1 MPLCHACL
9 VKIVKIMY
17 YTKRYVNKH
26 TILIERK
33 SVMDNNMSEY
43 EKRLAAFKA
52 QAMQRADEIVGD
64 FEDEDDLS
72 SIISRH
78 NARATS
84 SGKDDI
90 ANDGMGNS
98 AGKADD
104 VRRAGDVKIKKA
116 DDVKIKKA
124 DDVKKAGDVRK
135 DRSKPASTGI
145 ETKQPETTSVPAS
158 ETMKVNIP
166 DSVKKKIEKPRNLDE
181 EVESVLAQV
190 NALAEASASLHVN
203 DMPAEEEKDDS
214 TMDQNTAGLDDDGG
228 SHPGSAAAD
237 HIDDIREEQGTAGY
251 REETCAYDGTDDYQD
266 GAYDDE
272 TDDYGE
278 EACADE
284 TDDYGEETYADDE
297 TDYDQNDE
305 YADEETD
312 GYHEEYED
320 EPYPEDDGR
329 DLGYL
334 DDLYEG
340 EEHMPE
346 ELPVEKKKN
355 NKCWTAVFIVMV
367 LALAALCVVY
377 LKQRATLMGDDINV
391 INIKQADIV
400 TNEGVA
406 EETKGY
412 TTIALYGVDST
423 DGNKGSGTNSDC
435 VMLLSINNA
444 TGEMKIVSV
453 YRDTLL
459 EIYGMDNSAMKINY
473 AYQMGG
479 ALTSINTLNTN
490 LDLNIT
496 DFVTIDF
503 DGLASI
509 INAIG
514 GVTIDVDESE
524 LDAFNLSIANQIKES
539 GDFIDGIHS
548 AGKQVLNGEQA
559 VAYSRIR
566 TTDKGDIT
574 RTERQRKVLLA
585 IAGKVKSIDAA
596 ATVLKFVDVSFGFVS
611 TSITRDEMVKLA
623 KKVSTYEFKEEIGF
637 PMEYSSVILSDNQ
650 GVVAANDLSSNVKR
664 LHEYLYGNGGYT
676 VSDTVSAISDRLK
689 SITGVTGAG
698 DVQAGG
704 VGDAQAGQEA
714 DTTSE
719 EESSEEATTAAA
731 E

>member
-17 YTKRYVNKH
+17 YTKRYANKH
-26 TILIERK
+26 TFLIERK

-78 NARATS
+78 NAGATS

-90 ANDGMGNS
+90 ANDRIGNS

-104 VRRAGDVKIKKA
+104 VKRAG
-116 DDVKIKKA
+116 DVKIKKA
-124 DDVKKAGDVRK
+124 DDVKKAGDVRT
-135 DRSKPASTGI
+135 DRSKHASTGI
-145 ETKQPETTSVPAS
+145 ETKQPKTTSVPAS

-190 NALAEASASLHVN
+190 NALAEAAASLHGN
-203 DMPAEEEKDDS
+203 DMPADEEKDDS
-214 TMDQNTAGLDDDGG
+214 TTDQNTAGLDDNGG
-228 SHPGSAAAD
+228 SHPGSVTAD
-237 HIDDIREEQGTAGY
+237 HIDEIREEQGAAGY

-284 TDDYGEETYADDE
+284 NDDYGEETYEVDE

-305 YADEETD
+305 YTDEETD

-346 ELPVEKKKN
+346 ELPVEKKKS
-355 NKCWTAVFIVMV
+355 NKGWTAVFIVMV
-367 LALAALCVVY
+367 LTLAALCVVY

-459 EIYGMDNSAMKINY
+459 ETYGMDNGAMKINY

-524 LDAFNLSIANQIKES
+524 LDAFNSSIANQIKES
-539 GDFIDGIHS
+539 GNFIDGIHS

-574 RTERQRKVLLA
+574 RTERQRKVLFA
-585 IAGKVKSIDAA
+585 IAGKVKSMDAA

-637 PMEYSSVILSDNQ
+637 PMEYSPVILSDDQ

-676 VSDTVSAISDRLK
+676 VSSTVSTISDRLK
-689 SITGVTGAG
+689 SLTGVTGAG
-698 DVQAGG
+698 DAQAGG
-704 VGDAQAGQEA
+704 VGDAQTGQEA
-714 DTTSE
+714 DTTGE
-719 EESSEEATTAAA
+719 EESSEEATTAA

>member
-1 MPLCHACL
+1 MPLCHAHL

-17 YTKRYVNKH
+17 YTKRYANKH
-26 TILIERK
+26 TFLIERK

-78 NARATS
+78 SAGATS
-84 SGKDDI
+84 SGKADI
-90 ANDGMGNS
+90 ANDRIGNS

-104 VRRAGDVKIKKA
+104 VKRAGDVKIKKA
-116 DDVKIKKA
+116 N
-124 DDVKKAGDVRK
+124 DVKKAGDVRT
-135 DRSKPASTGI
+135 DRSKHASTGI
-145 ETKQPETTSVPAS
+145 ETKQPKTTSVPAS

-190 NALAEASASLHVN
+190 NALAEAAASLHGN
-203 DMPAEEEKDDS
+203 DMPADEEKDDS
-214 TMDQNTAGLDDDGG
+214 TTDQNTAGLDDNGG
-228 SHPGSAAAD
+228 SHPGSVTAD
-237 HIDDIREEQGTAGY
+237 HIEEIREEQGAAGY

-272 TDDYGE
+272 IDDYGE

-284 TDDYGEETYADDE
+284 NDDYGEETYEVDE

-312 GYHEEYED
+312 GYHDEYED

-346 ELPVEKKKN
+346 ELPVEKKKS
-355 NKCWTAVFIVMV
+355 NKGWTAVFIVMV
-367 LALAALCVVY
+367 LTLAALCVVY

-459 EIYGMDNSAMKINY
+459 ETYGMDNGAMKINY

-524 LDAFNLSIANQIKES
+524 LDAFNSSIANQIKES
-539 GDFIDGIHS
+539 GNFIDGIHS

-574 RTERQRKVLLA
+574 RTERQRKVLFA
-585 IAGKVKSIDAA
+585 IAGKVKSMDAA

-637 PMEYSSVILSDNQ
+637 PMEYSPVILSDDQ

-676 VSDTVSAISDRLK
+676 VSSTVSTISDRLK
-689 SITGVTGAG
+689 SLTGVTGAG
-698 DVQAGG
+698 DAQAGG
-704 VGDAQAGQEA
+704 VGDAQTGQEA
-714 DTTSE
+714 DTTGE
-719 EESSEEATTAAA
+719 EESSEEATTAA

>member
-1 MPLCHACL
+1 MLLCHACL
-9 VKIVKIMY
+9 VKFVKLMY
-17 YTKRYVNKH
+17 YTRRYANKH

-78 NARATS
+78 NARKA
-84 SGKDDI
+84 DI
-90 ANDGMGNS
+90 A
-98 AGKADD
+98 KADTSQIAAAE
-104 VRRAGDVKIKKA
+104 V
-116 DDVKIKKA
+116 
-124 DDVKKAGDVRK
+124 
-135 DRSKPASTGI
+135 
-145 ETKQPETTSVPAS
+145 ETKQPEEEEVPAS

-166 DSVKKKIEKPRNLDE
+166 DSVKKKMEKPRNLDE

-190 NALAEASASLHVN
+190 NALTEAATALHGNKQQAEYPEEDYEDSKTVDGQDESYVDEESADN
-203 DMPAEEEKDDS
+203 AEEPYAADEADDGQEQDYS
-214 TMDQNTAGLDDDGG
+214 DEEDANYGEEAYADDD
-228 SHPGSAAAD
+228 
-237 HIDDIREEQGTAGY
+237 TGY
-251 REETCAYDGTDDYQD
+251 DQD
-266 GAYDDE
+266 GAYAD
-272 TDDYGE
+272 E
-278 EACADE
+278 EA
-284 TDDYGEETYADDE
+284 G
-297 TDYDQNDE
+297 YDQDGD
-305 YADEETD
+305 YTDEETD
-312 GYHEEYED
+312 GYDEEYED
-320 EPYPEDDGR
+320 EEYEDESYPEDDGR
-329 DLGYL
+329 DIGYL

-346 ELPVEKKKN
+346 ELPVEKKKS
-355 NKCWTAVFIVMV
+355 NKGWTAVFIVMV
-367 LALAALCVVY
+367 LAFAALCVVY
-377 LKQRATLMGDDINV
+377 IKQRATLVGDDINV

-400 TNEGVA
+400 TNEGVTD
-406 EETKGY
+406 ETKGY

-423 DGNKGSGTNSDC
+423 DSNKGSGTNSDC

-444 TGEMKIVSV
+444 TGEIKTVSV

-459 EIYGMDNSAMKINY
+459 ETYGLDNSAMKINY

-524 LDAFNLSIANQIKES
+524 LDALNSSIANQIKES
-539 GDFIDGIHS
+539 GNFIDGIHS

-574 RTERQRKVLLA
+574 RTERQRKVLFA
-585 IAGKVKSIDAA
+585 IVGKVKSMDA
-596 ATVLKFVDVSFGFVS
+596 ATVLKFVDVSFDFVS

-623 KKVSTYEFKEEIGF
+623 KKMSTYEFKEEIGF

-676 VSDTVSAISDRLK
+676 VSNTVSAISDRLK

-698 DVQAGG
+698 DAQAGG
-704 VGDAQAGQEA
+704 ATDGEAGQEA
-714 DTTSE
+714 DTNSE
-719 EESSEEATTAAA
+719 EESSEEATTAA

>member
-1 MPLCHACL
+1 MPLCHAHL

-17 YTKRYVNKH
+17 YTKRYANKH
-26 TILIERK
+26 TFLIERK

-78 NARATS
+78 NAGATS

-90 ANDGMGNS
+90 ANDRIGNS

-104 VRRAGDVKIKKA
+104 VKRAG
-116 DDVKIKKA
+116 DVKIKKA
-124 DDVKKAGDVRK
+124 DDVKKAGDVRT
-135 DRSKPASTGI
+135 DRSKHASTGI
-145 ETKQPETTSVPAS
+145 ETKQPKTTSVPAS

-190 NALAEASASLHVN
+190 NALAEAAASLHGN
-203 DMPAEEEKDDS
+203 DMPADEEKDDS
-214 TMDQNTAGLDDDGG
+214 TTDQNTAGLDDNGG
-228 SHPGSAAAD
+228 SHPGSVTAD
-237 HIDDIREEQGTAGY
+237 HIDEIREEQGAAGY

-272 TDDYGE
+272 IDDYGE

-284 TDDYGEETYADDE
+284 NDDYGEEAYEVDE

-312 GYHEEYED
+312 GYHDEYED

-346 ELPVEKKKN
+346 ELPVEKKKS
-355 NKCWTAVFIVMV
+355 NKGWTAVFIVMV
-367 LALAALCVVY
+367 LTLAALCVVY

-459 EIYGMDNSAMKINY
+459 ETYGMDNGAMKINY

-524 LDAFNLSIANQIKES
+524 LDAFNSSIANQIKES
-539 GDFIDGIHS
+539 GNFIDGIHS

-574 RTERQRKVLLA
+574 RTERQRKVLFA
-585 IAGKVKSIDAA
+585 IAGKVKSMDAA

-637 PMEYSSVILSDNQ
+637 PMEYSPVILSDDQ

-676 VSDTVSAISDRLK
+676 VSSTVSTISDRLK
-689 SITGVTGAG
+689 SLTGVTGAG
-698 DVQAGG
+698 DAQAGG
-704 VGDAQAGQEA
+704 VGDAQTGQEA
-714 DTTSE
+714 DTTGE
-719 EESSEEATTAAA
+719 EESSEEATTAA

>member
-17 YTKRYVNKH
+17 YTKRYANKH
-26 TILIERK
+26 TFLIERK

-78 NARATS
+78 NAGATS

-90 ANDGMGNS
+90 ANDRIGNS

-104 VRRAGDVKIKKA
+104 VKRAG
-116 DDVKIKKA
+116 DVKIKKA
-124 DDVKKAGDVRK
+124 DDVKKAGDVRT
-135 DRSKPASTGI
+135 DRSKHASTGI
-145 ETKQPETTSVPAS
+145 ETKQPKTTSVPAS

-190 NALAEASASLHVN
+190 NALAEAAASFHGN
-203 DMPAEEEKDDS
+203 DMPADEEKDDS
-214 TMDQNTAGLDDDGG
+214 TTDQNTAGLDDNGG
-228 SHPGSAAAD
+228 SHPGSVTAD
-237 HIDDIREEQGTAGY
+237 HIDEIREEQGAAGY

-272 TDDYGE
+272 IDDYGE

-284 TDDYGEETYADDE
+284 NDDYGEEAYEVDE

-312 GYHEEYED
+312 GYHDEYED

-346 ELPVEKKKN
+346 ELPVEKKKS
-355 NKCWTAVFIVMV
+355 NKGWTAVFIVMV
-367 LALAALCVVY
+367 LTLAALCVVY

-459 EIYGMDNSAMKINY
+459 ETYGMDNGAMKINY

-524 LDAFNLSIANQIKES
+524 LDAFNSSIANQIKES
-539 GDFIDGIHS
+539 GNFIDGIHS

-574 RTERQRKVLLA
+574 RTERQRKVLFA
-585 IAGKVKSIDAA
+585 IAGKVKSMDAA

-637 PMEYSSVILSDNQ
+637 PMEYSPVILSDDQ

-676 VSDTVSAISDRLK
+676 VSSTVSTISDRLK
-689 SITGVTGAG
+689 SLTGVTGAG
-698 DVQAGG
+698 DAQAGG
-704 VGDAQAGQEA
+704 VGDAQTGQEA
-714 DTTSE
+714 DTTGE
-719 EESSEEATTAAA
+719 EESSEEATTAA

>member
-17 YTKRYVNKH
+17 YTKRYANKH
-26 TILIERK
+26 TFLIERK

-78 NARATS
+78 NAGATS

-90 ANDGMGNS
+90 ANDRMGNS

-116 DDVKIKKA
+116 DDVK
-124 DDVKKAGDVRK
+124 KAGDVRT
-135 DRSKPASTGI
+135 DRSKHASTGI

-190 NALAEASASLHVN
+190 NALAEAAASLHGN

-346 ELPVEKKKN
+346 ELPVEKKKS
-355 NKCWTAVFIVMV
+355 NKGWTAVFIVMV
-367 LALAALCVVY
+367 LTLAALCVVY

-423 DGNKGSGTNSDC
+423 DSNKGSGTNSDC

-444 TGEMKIVSV
+444 TGEIKTVSV

-459 EIYGMDNSAMKINY
+459 ETYGMDNGAMKINY

-574 RTERQRKVLLA
+574 RTERQRKVLFA
-585 IAGKVKSIDAA
+585 IAGKVKSMDA

-637 PMEYSSVILSDNQ
+637 PMEYSPVILSDDQ

-664 LHEYLYGNGGYT
+664 LHEYLYGNGRYT
-676 VSDTVSAISDRLK
+676 VSSTVSTISDRLK
-689 SITGVTGAG
+689 SLTGVTGAG
-698 DVQAGG
+698 DAQAGG

-714 DTTSE
+714 DTTGE
-719 EESSEEATTAAA
+719 EESSEEATTAA

>member
-17 YTKRYVNKH
+17 YTKRYANKH

-78 NARATS
+78 NAGATS

-90 ANDGMGNS
+90 ANDRIGNS

-104 VRRAGDVKIKKA
+104 VKRAG
-116 DDVKIKKA
+116 DVKIKKA
-124 DDVKKAGDVRK
+124 DDVKKAGDVRT
-135 DRSKPASTGI
+135 DRSKHASTGI
-145 ETKQPETTSVPAS
+145 ETKQPKTTSVPAS

-190 NALAEASASLHVN
+190 NALAEASASLHGN

-305 YADEETD
+305 YTDEETD

-346 ELPVEKKKN
+346 ELPVEKKKS
-355 NKCWTAVFIVMV
+355 NKGWTAVFIVMV
-367 LALAALCVVY
+367 LTLAALCVVY

-423 DGNKGSGTNSDC
+423 DSNKGSGTNSDC

-444 TGEMKIVSV
+444 TGEIKTVSV

-459 EIYGMDNSAMKINY
+459 ETYGMDNGAMKINY

-574 RTERQRKVLLA
+574 RTERQRKVLFA
-585 IAGKVKSIDAA
+585 IAGKVKSMDA

-689 SITGVTGAG
+689 SITGVTG
-698 DVQAGG
+698 
-704 VGDAQAGQEA
+704 VGDAQTGQEA
-714 DTTSE
+714 DTTGE

>member
-1 MPLCHACL
+1 MPLCHAHL

-17 YTKRYVNKH
+17 YTRRYANKH
-26 TILIERK
+26 TFLIERK

-78 NARATS
+78 NAGATS

-90 ANDGMGNS
+90 ANDRIGNS

-104 VRRAGDVKIKKA
+104 VKRAG
-116 DDVKIKKA
+116 DVKIKKA
-124 DDVKKAGDVRK
+124 DDVKKAGDVRT
-135 DRSKPASTGI
+135 DRSKHASTGI
-145 ETKQPETTSVPAS
+145 ETKQPKTTSVPAS

-190 NALAEASASLHVN
+190 NALAEAAASLHGN
-203 DMPAEEEKDDS
+203 DMPADEEKDDS
-214 TMDQNTAGLDDDGG
+214 TTDQNTAGLDDNGG
-228 SHPGSAAAD
+228 SHPGSVTAD
-237 HIDDIREEQGTAGY
+237 HIDEIREEQGAAGY

-272 TDDYGE
+272 IDDYGE

-284 TDDYGEETYADDE
+284 NDDYGEEAYEVDE

-312 GYHEEYED
+312 GYHDEYED

-346 ELPVEKKKN
+346 ELPVEKKKS
-355 NKCWTAVFIVMV
+355 NKGWTAVFIVMV
-367 LALAALCVVY
+367 LTLAALCVVY

-459 EIYGMDNSAMKINY
+459 ETYGMDNGAMKINY

-524 LDAFNLSIANQIKES
+524 LDAFNSSIANQIKES
-539 GDFIDGIHS
+539 GNFIDGIHS

-574 RTERQRKVLLA
+574 RTERQRKVLFA
-585 IAGKVKSIDAA
+585 IAGKVKSMDAA

-637 PMEYSSVILSDNQ
+637 PMEYSPVILSDDQ

-676 VSDTVSAISDRLK
+676 VSSTVSTISDRLK
-689 SITGVTGAG
+689 SLTGVTGAG
-698 DVQAGG
+698 DAQAGG
-704 VGDAQAGQEA
+704 VGDAQTGQEA
-714 DTTSE
+714 DTTGE
-719 EESSEEATTAAA
+719 EESSEEATTAA

>member
-17 YTKRYVNKH
+17 YTKRYANKH
-26 TILIERK
+26 TFLIERK

-78 NARATS
+78 NAGATS

-90 ANDGMGNS
+90 ANDRIGNS

-104 VRRAGDVKIKKA
+104 VKRAG
-116 DDVKIKKA
+116 DVKIKKA
-124 DDVKKAGDVRK
+124 DDVKKAGDVRT
-135 DRSKPASTGI
+135 DRSKHASTGI
-145 ETKQPETTSVPAS
+145 ETKQPKTTSVPAS

-190 NALAEASASLHVN
+190 NALAEAAESLHGN
-203 DMPAEEEKDDS
+203 DMPADEEKDDS
-214 TMDQNTAGLDDDGG
+214 TTDQNTAGLDDNGG
-228 SHPGSAAAD
+228 SHPGSVTAD
-237 HIDDIREEQGTAGY
+237 HIDEIREEQGAAGY

-272 TDDYGE
+272 IDDYGE

-284 TDDYGEETYADDE
+284 NDDYGEEAYEVDE

-312 GYHEEYED
+312 GYHDEYED

-346 ELPVEKKKN
+346 ELPVEKKKS
-355 NKCWTAVFIVMV
+355 NKGWTAVFIVMV
-367 LALAALCVVY
+367 LTLAALCVVY

-459 EIYGMDNSAMKINY
+459 ETYGMDNGAMKINY

-524 LDAFNLSIANQIKES
+524 LDAFNSSIANQIKES
-539 GDFIDGIHS
+539 GNFIDGIHS

-574 RTERQRKVLLA
+574 RTERQRKVLFA
-585 IAGKVKSIDAA
+585 IAGKVKSMDAA

-637 PMEYSSVILSDNQ
+637 PMEYSPVILSDDQ

-676 VSDTVSAISDRLK
+676 VSSTVSTISDRLK
-689 SITGVTGAG
+689 SLTGVTGAG
-698 DVQAGG
+698 DAQAGG
-704 VGDAQAGQEA
+704 VGDAQTGQEA
-714 DTTSE
+714 DTTGE
-719 EESSEEATTAAA
+719 EESSEEATTAA

>member
-17 YTKRYVNKH
+17 YTKRYANKH
-26 TILIERK
+26 TFLIERK

-78 NARATS
+78 NAGATS

-90 ANDGMGNS
+90 ANDRIGNS

-104 VRRAGDVKIKKA
+104 VKRAG
-116 DDVKIKKA
+116 DVKIKKA
-124 DDVKKAGDVRK
+124 DDVKKAGDVRT
-135 DRSKPASTGI
+135 DRSKHASTGI
-145 ETKQPETTSVPAS
+145 ETKQPKTTSVPAS

-190 NALAEASASLHVN
+190 NALAEAAASLHGN
-203 DMPAEEEKDDS
+203 DMPADEEKDDS
-214 TMDQNTAGLDDDGG
+214 TTDQNTAGLDDNGG
-228 SHPGSAAAD
+228 SHPGSVTAD
-237 HIDDIREEQGTAGY
+237 HIDEIREEQGAAGY

-272 TDDYGE
+272 IDDYGE

-284 TDDYGEETYADDE
+284 NDDYGEEAYEVDE

-312 GYHEEYED
+312 GYHDEYED

-346 ELPVEKKKN
+346 ELPVEKKKS
-355 NKCWTAVFIVMV
+355 NKGWTAVFIVMV
-367 LALAALCVVY
+367 LTLAALCVVY

-444 TGEMKIVSV
+444 TGEMKTVSV

-459 EIYGMDNSAMKINY
+459 ETYGMDNGAMKINY

-524 LDAFNLSIANQIKES
+524 LDAFNSSIANQIKES
-539 GDFIDGIHS
+539 GNFIDGIHS

-574 RTERQRKVLLA
+574 RTERQRKVLFA
-585 IAGKVKSIDAA
+585 IAGKVKSMDAA

-637 PMEYSSVILSDNQ
+637 PMEYSPVILSDDQ

-676 VSDTVSAISDRLK
+676 VSSTVSTISDRLK
-689 SITGVTGAG
+689 SLTGVTGAG
-698 DVQAGG
+698 DAQAGG
-704 VGDAQAGQEA
+704 VGDAQTGQEA
-714 DTTSE
+714 DTTGE
-719 EESSEEATTAAA
+719 EESSEEATTAA

>member
-1 MPLCHACL
+1 MPLCHARL

-17 YTKRYVNKH
+17 YTRRYANKH
-26 TILIERK
+26 TFLIERK

-78 NARATS
+78 NAGATS

-90 ANDGMGNS
+90 ANDRIGNS

-116 DDVKIKKA
+116 DDVKKT
-124 DDVKKAGDVRK
+124 GDVRT
-135 DRSKPASTGI
+135 DRSKHASTGI
-145 ETKQPETTSVPAS
+145 ETKQPEPTSVPAS

-190 NALAEASASLHVN
+190 NALAEASASLHGN

-266 GAYDDE
+266 GTYDDE

-305 YADEETD
+305 YTDEETD

-346 ELPVEKKKN
+346 ELPVEKKKS
-355 NKCWTAVFIVMV
+355 NKGWTAVFIVMV

-459 EIYGMDNSAMKINY
+459 ETYGMDNGAMKINY

-539 GDFIDGIHS
+539 GNFIDGIHS

-574 RTERQRKVLLA
+574 RTERQRKVLFA
-585 IAGKVKSIDAA
+585 IAGKVKSMDAA

-611 TSITRDEMVKLA
+611 TSITKDEMVKLA

-637 PMEYSSVILSDNQ
+637 PMEYSPVILSDDQ

-676 VSDTVSAISDRLK
+676 VSSTVSTISDRLK
-689 SITGVTGAG
+689 SLTGVTGAG
-698 DVQAGG
+698 DAQAGG
-704 VGDAQAGQEA
+704 VGDAQTGQEA
-714 DTTSE
+714 DTTGE
-719 EESSEEATTAAA
+719 EESSEEATTAA

>member
-17 YTKRYVNKH
+17 YTKRYANKH
-26 TILIERK
+26 TFLIERK

-78 NARATS
+78 NAGATS

-90 ANDGMGNS
+90 ANDRIGNS

-104 VRRAGDVKIKKA
+104 VKRAG
-116 DDVKIKKA
+116 DVKIKKA
-124 DDVKKAGDVRK
+124 DDVKKAGDVRT
-135 DRSKPASTGI
+135 DRSKHASTGI
-145 ETKQPETTSVPAS
+145 ETKQPKTTSVPAS

-190 NALAEASASLHVN
+190 NALAEAAASLHGN
-203 DMPAEEEKDDS
+203 DMPADEEKDDS
-214 TMDQNTAGLDDDGG
+214 TTDQNTAGLDDNGG
-228 SHPGSAAAD
+228 SHPGSVTAD
-237 HIDDIREEQGTAGY
+237 HIDEIREEQGAAGY

-272 TDDYGE
+272 IDDYGE

-284 TDDYGEETYADDE
+284 NDDYGEETYEVDE

-312 GYHEEYED
+312 GYHDEYED

-346 ELPVEKKKN
+346 ELPVEKKKS
-355 NKCWTAVFIVMV
+355 NKGWTAVFIVMV
-367 LALAALCVVY
+367 LTLAALCVVY

-459 EIYGMDNSAMKINY
+459 ETYGMDNGAMKINY

-524 LDAFNLSIANQIKES
+524 LDAFNSSIANQIKES
-539 GDFIDGIHS
+539 GNFIDGIHS

-574 RTERQRKVLLA
+574 RTERQRKVLFA
-585 IAGKVKSIDAA
+585 IAGKVKSMDAA

-637 PMEYSSVILSDNQ
+637 PMEYSPVILSDDQ

-676 VSDTVSAISDRLK
+676 VSSTVSTISDRLK
-689 SITGVTGAG
+689 SLTGVTGAG
-698 DVQAGG
+698 DAQAGG
-704 VGDAQAGQEA
+704 VGDAQTGQEA
-714 DTTSE
+714 DTTGE
-719 EESSEEATTAAA
+719 EESSEEATTAA

>member
-17 YTKRYVNKH
+17 YTKRYANKH

-78 NARATS
+78 NAGATS

-90 ANDGMGNS
+90 ANDRIGNS

-104 VRRAGDVKIKKA
+104 VKRAG
-116 DDVKIKKA
+116 DVKIKKA
-124 DDVKKAGDVRK
+124 DDVKKAGDVRT
-135 DRSKPASTGI
+135 DRSKHASTGI
-145 ETKQPETTSVPAS
+145 ETKQPKTTSVPAS

-190 NALAEASASLHVN
+190 NALAEAAASLHGN
-203 DMPAEEEKDDS
+203 DMPADEEKDDS
-214 TMDQNTAGLDDDGG
+214 TTDQNTAGLDDNGG
-228 SHPGSAAAD
+228 SHPGSVTAD
-237 HIDDIREEQGTAGY
+237 HIDEIREEQGAAGY

-272 TDDYGE
+272 IDDYGE

-284 TDDYGEETYADDE
+284 NDDYGEETYEVDE

-312 GYHEEYED
+312 GYHDEYED

-346 ELPVEKKKN
+346 ELPVEKKKS
-355 NKCWTAVFIVMV
+355 NKGWTAVFIVMV
-367 LALAALCVVY
+367 LTLAALCVVY

-459 EIYGMDNSAMKINY
+459 ETYGMDNGAMKINY

-539 GDFIDGIHS
+539 GNFIDGIHS

-574 RTERQRKVLLA
+574 RTERQRKVLFA
-585 IAGKVKSIDAA
+585 IAGKVKSMDAA

-637 PMEYSSVILSDNQ
+637 PMEYSPVILSDDQ

-676 VSDTVSAISDRLK
+676 VSSTVSTISDRLK
-689 SITGVTGAG
+689 SLTGVTGAG
-698 DVQAGG
+698 DAQAGG
-704 VGDAQAGQEA
+704 VGDAQTGQEA
-714 DTTSE
+714 DTTGE
-719 EESSEEATTAAA
+719 EESSEEATTAA

>member
-17 YTKRYVNKH
+17 YTRRYANKH

-78 NARATS
+78 NAGATS

-90 ANDGMGNS
+90 ANDRMGNS

-104 VRRAGDVKIKKA
+104 V
-116 DDVKIKKA
+116 
-124 DDVKKAGDVRK
+124 KKAGDART
-135 DRSKPASTGI
+135 DRSKPAPKGI
-145 ETKQPETTSVPAS
+145 ETKQPKTTSVPAS

-190 NALAEASASLHVN
+190 NALAEAAASLHGN
-203 DMPAEEEKDDS
+203 DMPEEEKDDS
-214 TMDQNTAGLDDDGG
+214 TIGQNTAELDDNGG
-228 SHPGSAAAD
+228 SHPGSVTTD

-251 REETCAYDGTDDYQD
+251 REETCTYDGTDDYQD

-272 TDDYGE
+272 T
-278 EACADE
+278 
-284 TDDYGEETYADDE
+284 YADDE

-305 YADEETD
+305 YTDEETD

-346 ELPVEKKKN
+346 ELPVEKKKS
-355 NKCWTAVFIVMV
+355 NKGWTAVFIVMV
-367 LALAALCVVY
+367 LALTALCVVY
-377 LKQRATLMGDDINV
+377 LKQRATLIGDDINV

-423 DGNKGSGTNSDC
+423 DSNKGSGTNSDC

-444 TGEMKIVSV
+444 TGEIKTVSV

-459 EIYGMDNSAMKINY
+459 ETYGMDNSAMKINY

-524 LDAFNLSIANQIKES
+524 LDAFNSSIANQIKES
-539 GDFIDGIHS
+539 GNFIEGIHS

-574 RTERQRKVLLA
+574 RTERQRKVLFA
-585 IAGKVKSIDAA
+585 IAGKVKSMDA

-676 VSDTVSAISDRLK
+676 VSNTVSAISDRLK
-689 SITGVTGAG
+689 NLTGVTGAG
-698 DVQAGG
+698 DAQAGG
-704 VGDAQAGQEA
+704 VGDAQTGQEA
-714 DTTSE
+714 DTTDE
-719 EESSEEATTAAA
+719 EESSEEATTAA

>member
-17 YTKRYVNKH
+17 YTKRYANKH
-26 TILIERK
+26 TFLIERK

-78 NARATS
+78 NAGATS

-90 ANDGMGNS
+90 ANDRIGNS

-104 VRRAGDVKIKKA
+104 VKRAG
-116 DDVKIKKA
+116 DVKIKKA
-124 DDVKKAGDVRK
+124 DDVKKAGDVRT
-135 DRSKPASTGI
+135 DRSKHASTGI
-145 ETKQPETTSVPAS
+145 ETKQPKTTSVPAS

-190 NALAEASASLHVN
+190 NALAEAAASLHGN
-203 DMPAEEEKDDS
+203 DMPADEEKDDS
-214 TMDQNTAGLDDDGG
+214 TTDQNTAGLDDDGG
-228 SHPGSAAAD
+228 SHPGSVTAD
-237 HIDDIREEQGTAGY
+237 HIDEIREEQGTAGY

-272 TDDYGE
+272 IDDYGE

-305 YADEETD
+305 YTDEETD

-346 ELPVEKKKN
+346 ELPVEKKKS
-355 NKCWTAVFIVMV
+355 NKGWTAVFIVMV
-367 LALAALCVVY
+367 LTLAALCVVY

-459 EIYGMDNSAMKINY
+459 ETYGMDNGAMKINY

-524 LDAFNLSIANQIKES
+524 LDAFNSSIANQIKES
-539 GDFIDGIHS
+539 GNFIDGIHS

-574 RTERQRKVLLA
+574 RTERQRKVLFA
-585 IAGKVKSIDAA
+585 IAGKVKSMDAA

-637 PMEYSSVILSDNQ
+637 PMEYSPVILSDDQ

-676 VSDTVSAISDRLK
+676 VSSTVSTISDRLK
-689 SITGVTGAG
+689 SLTGVTGAG
-698 DVQAGG
+698 DAQAGG

-714 DTTSE
+714 DTTGE
-719 EESSEEATTAAA
+719 EESSEEATTAA

>member
-1 MPLCHACL
+1 MLLCHACL
-9 VKIVKIMY
+9 VKSVKLMY
-17 YTKRYVNKH
+17 YTRRYANKH

-78 NARATS
+78 NARKNQ
-84 SGKDDI
+84 SGEVDTVTGKS
-90 ANDGMGNS
+90 GS
-98 AGKADD
+98 AG
-104 VRRAGDVKIKKA
+104 RRTD
-116 DDVKIKKA
+116 
-124 DDVKKAGDVRK
+124 
-135 DRSKPASTGI
+135 TGKVNTSQLAATEI
-145 ETKQPETTSVPAS
+145 ETKQPETKQSETKQPEETSVPAS

-166 DSVKKKIEKPRNLDE
+166 DSVKKKMEKPRNLDE

-190 NALAEASASLHVN
+190 NALTEAATALHGN
-203 DMPAEEEKDDS
+203 
-214 TMDQNTAGLDDDGG
+214 
-228 SHPGSAAAD
+228 H
-237 HIDDIREEQGTAGY
+237 
-251 REETCAYDGTDDYQD
+251 
-266 GAYDDE
+266 DE
-272 TDDYGE
+272 PYGE
-278 EACADE
+278 AD
-284 TDDYGEETYADDE
+284 DHGEETYAEAGTGDQQAEVYTDEEADDQQAYDDTDEEADDQQDEDYTDEE
-297 TDYDQNDE
+297 TDDQQDE
-305 YADEETD
+305 DYADEDTDDQQDEDYADEETD
-312 GYHEEYED
+312 GYDEEYED
-320 EPYPEDDGR
+320 ESYPEDDGR
-329 DLGYL
+329 DIGYL

-346 ELPVEKKKN
+346 ELPVEKKKS
-355 NKCWTAVFIVMV
+355 NKGWTAVFIVMV
-367 LALAALCVVY
+367 LAFAALCVVY
-377 LKQRATLMGDDINV
+377 LKQRATLVGDDINV

-423 DGNKGSGTNSDC
+423 DSNKGSGTNSDC

-444 TGEMKIVSV
+444 TGEIKTVSV

-459 EIYGMDNSAMKINY
+459 ETYGLDNSAMKINY

-496 DFVTIDF
+496 EFVTIDF
-503 DGLASI
+503 NGLASI

-524 LDAFNLSIANQIKES
+524 LDALNSSIANQIKES
-539 GDFIDGIHS
+539 GNFIEGIHS

-574 RTERQRKVLLA
+574 RTERQRKVLFA
-585 IAGKVKSIDAA
+585 IVGKVKSMDA
-596 ATVLKFVDVSFGFVS
+596 ATVLKFVDVSFDFVS

-689 SITGVTGAG
+689 SLTGVTGAG
-698 DVQAGG
+698 DTQAGG
-704 VGDAQAGQEA
+704 ATDGEAGQEA

-719 EESSEEATTAAA
+719 EESSEEATTAA

>member
-1 MPLCHACL
+1 MPLCHAHL

-17 YTKRYVNKH
+17 YTGRYANKH
-26 TILIERK
+26 TFLIERK

-78 NARATS
+78 NAGATS

-90 ANDGMGNS
+90 ANDRIGNS

-104 VRRAGDVKIKKA
+104 VKRAG
-116 DDVKIKKA
+116 DVKIKKA
-124 DDVKKAGDVRK
+124 DDVKKAGDVRT
-135 DRSKPASTGI
+135 DRSKHASTGI
-145 ETKQPETTSVPAS
+145 ETKQPKTTSVPAS

-190 NALAEASASLHVN
+190 NALAEAAASLHGN
-203 DMPAEEEKDDS
+203 DMPADEEKDDS
-214 TMDQNTAGLDDDGG
+214 TTDQNTAGLDDNGG
-228 SHPGSAAAD
+228 SHPGSVTAD
-237 HIDDIREEQGTAGY
+237 HIDEIREEQGAAGY

-272 TDDYGE
+272 IDDYGE

-284 TDDYGEETYADDE
+284 NDDYGEEAYEVDE

-312 GYHEEYED
+312 GYHDEYED

-346 ELPVEKKKN
+346 ELPVEKKKS
-355 NKCWTAVFIVMV
+355 NKGWTAVFIVMV
-367 LALAALCVVY
+367 LTLAALCVVY

-459 EIYGMDNSAMKINY
+459 ETYGMDNGAMKINY

-524 LDAFNLSIANQIKES
+524 LDAFNSSIANQIKES
-539 GDFIDGIHS
+539 GNFIDGIHS

-574 RTERQRKVLLA
+574 RTERQRKVLFA
-585 IAGKVKSIDAA
+585 IAGKVKSMDAA

-637 PMEYSSVILSDNQ
+637 PMEYSPVILSDDQ

-676 VSDTVSAISDRLK
+676 VSSTVSTISDRLK
-689 SITGVTGAG
+689 SLTGVTGAG
-698 DVQAGG
+698 DAQAGG
-704 VGDAQAGQEA
+704 VGDAQTGQEA
-714 DTTSE
+714 DTTGE
-719 EESSEEATTAAA
+719 EESSEEATTAA

>member
-1 MPLCHACL
+1 
-9 VKIVKIMY
+9 
-17 YTKRYVNKH
+17 
-26 TILIERK
+26 
-33 SVMDNNMSEY
+33 
-43 EKRLAAFKA
+43 
-52 QAMQRADEIVGD
+52 
-64 FEDEDDLS
+64 
-72 SIISRH
+72 
-78 NARATS
+78 
-84 SGKDDI
+84 
-90 ANDGMGNS
+90 
-98 AGKADD
+98 
-104 VRRAGDVKIKKA
+104 
-116 DDVKIKKA
+116 
-124 DDVKKAGDVRK
+124 
-135 DRSKPASTGI
+135 
-145 ETKQPETTSVPAS
+145 
-158 ETMKVNIP
+158 
-166 DSVKKKIEKPRNLDE
+166 
-181 EVESVLAQV
+181 
-190 NALAEASASLHVN
+190 
-203 DMPAEEEKDDS
+203 MPAEEEKDDS
-214 TMDQNTAGLDDDGG
+214 AMDQNTAGLDDDGG

-251 REETCAYDGTDDYQD
+251 REETCAHDGTDDYQD

-278 EACADE
+278 ETCADE

-305 YADEETD
+305 YTDEETD

-329 DLGYL
+329 NLGYL

-346 ELPVEKKKN
+346 ELPVEKKKS
-355 NKCWTAVFIVMV
+355 NKGWTAVFIVMV

-423 DGNKGSGTNSDC
+423 DSNKGSGTNSDC

-444 TGEMKIVSV
+444 TGEIKTVSV

-459 EIYGMDNSAMKINY
+459 ETYGMDNSAMKINY

-514 GVTIDVDESE
+514 GVTIDVDEGE
-524 LDAFNLSIANQIKES
+524 LDAFNSSIANQIKES
-539 GDFIDGIHS
+539 GDFIEGIHS

-574 RTERQRKVLLA
+574 RTERQRKVLFA
-585 IAGKVKSIDAA
+585 IAGKVKSMDA

-611 TSITRDEMVKLA
+611 TSITKDEMVKLA
-623 KKVSTYEFKEEIGF
+623 KKVSAYEFKEEIGF

-676 VSDTVSAISDRLK
+676 VSNTVSAISDRLK
-689 SITGVTGAG
+689 SLTGVTGAG
-698 DVQAGG
+698 DAQAGG
-704 VGDAQAGQEA
+704 VGDAQTGQEA
-714 DTTSE
+714 DTTGE
-719 EESSEEATTAAA
+719 EESSEEATTAA

>member
-17 YTKRYVNKH
+17 YTKRYANKH
-26 TILIERK
+26 TFLIERK

-78 NARATS
+78 NAGATS

-90 ANDGMGNS
+90 ANDRIGNS

-116 DDVKIKKA
+116 
-124 DDVKKAGDVRK
+124 GDVRT
-135 DRSKPASTGI
+135 DRSKHASTGI

-190 NALAEASASLHVN
+190 NALAEAAASLHGN
-203 DMPAEEEKDDS
+203 DMPADEEKDDS
-214 TMDQNTAGLDDDGG
+214 TTDQNTAGLDDNGG
-228 SHPGSAAAD
+228 SHPGSVTAD
-237 HIDDIREEQGTAGY
+237 HIDEIREEQGAAGY

-305 YADEETD
+305 YTDEETD

-346 ELPVEKKKN
+346 ELPVEKKKS
-355 NKCWTAVFIVMV
+355 NKGWTAVFIVMV
-367 LALAALCVVY
+367 LTLAALCVVY

-423 DGNKGSGTNSDC
+423 DSNKGSGTNSDC

-444 TGEMKIVSV
+444 TGEIKTVSV

-459 EIYGMDNSAMKINY
+459 ETYGMDNGAMKINY

-574 RTERQRKVLLA
+574 RTERQRKVLFA
-585 IAGKVKSIDAA
+585 IAGKVKSMDA

-689 SITGVTGAG
+689 SITGVTG
-698 DVQAGG
+698 
-704 VGDAQAGQEA
+704 VGDAQTGQEA
-714 DTTSE
+714 DTTGE

>member
-17 YTKRYVNKH
+17 YTKRYANKH
-26 TILIERK
+26 TFLIERK

-78 NARATS
+78 NAGATS

-90 ANDGMGNS
+90 ANDRIGNS

-116 DDVKIKKA
+116 DDVK
-124 DDVKKAGDVRK
+124 KAGDVRT
-135 DRSKPASTGI
+135 DRSKHASTGI
-145 ETKQPETTSVPAS
+145 ETKQPKTTSVPAS

-190 NALAEASASLHVN
+190 NALAEAAASLHGN
-203 DMPAEEEKDDS
+203 DMPADEEKDDS
-214 TMDQNTAGLDDDGG
+214 TTDQNTAGLDDNGE
-228 SHPGSAAAD
+228 SHPGSVTAD
-237 HIDDIREEQGTAGY
+237 HIDEIREEQGAAGY

-272 TDDYGE
+272 IDDYGE

-284 TDDYGEETYADDE
+284 NDDYGEEAYEVDE

-312 GYHEEYED
+312 GYHDEYED

-346 ELPVEKKKN
+346 ELPVEKKKS
-355 NKCWTAVFIVMV
+355 NKGWTAVFIVMV
-367 LALAALCVVY
+367 LTLAALCVVY

-459 EIYGMDNSAMKINY
+459 ETYGMDNGAMKINY

-524 LDAFNLSIANQIKES
+524 LDAFNSSIANQIKES
-539 GDFIDGIHS
+539 GNFIDGIHS

-574 RTERQRKVLLA
+574 RTERQRKVLFA
-585 IAGKVKSIDAA
+585 IAGKVKSMDAA

-637 PMEYSSVILSDNQ
+637 PMEYSPVILSDDQ

-676 VSDTVSAISDRLK
+676 VSSTVSTISDRLK
-689 SITGVTGAG
+689 SLTGVTGAG
-698 DVQAGG
+698 DAQAGG
-704 VGDAQAGQEA
+704 VGDAQTGQEA
-714 DTTSE
+714 DTTGE
-719 EESSEEATTAAA
+719 EESSEEATTAA

>member
-17 YTKRYVNKH
+17 YTKRYANKH
-26 TILIERK
+26 TFLIERK

-78 NARATS
+78 NAGATS

-90 ANDGMGNS
+90 ANDRIGNS

-116 DDVKIKKA
+116 DDVK
-124 DDVKKAGDVRK
+124 KAGDVRT
-135 DRSKPASTGI
+135 DRSKHASTGI

-190 NALAEASASLHVN
+190 NALAEAAASLHGN

-251 REETCAYDGTDDYQD
+251 REETCAYDGTEGYQD

-305 YADEETD
+305 YTDEETD

-329 DLGYL
+329 NLGYL

-346 ELPVEKKKN
+346 ELPVEKKKS
-355 NKCWTAVFIVMV
+355 NKGWTAVLIVMV
-367 LALAALCVVY
+367 LTLAALCVVY

-459 EIYGMDNSAMKINY
+459 ETYGMDNGAMKINY

-539 GDFIDGIHS
+539 GNFIDGIHS

-574 RTERQRKVLLA
+574 RTERQRKVLFA
-585 IAGKVKSIDAA
+585 IAGKVKSMDAA

-637 PMEYSSVILSDNQ
+637 PMEYSPVILSDNQ

-676 VSDTVSAISDRLK
+676 VSSTVSTISDRLK
-689 SITGVTGAG
+689 SLTGVTGAG
-698 DVQAGG
+698 DAQAGG
-704 VGDAQAGQEA
+704 VGDAQTGQEA
-714 DTTSE
+714 DTTGE
-719 EESSEEATTAAA
+719 EESSEEATTAA

>member
-17 YTKRYVNKH
+17 YTKRYANKH
-26 TILIERK
+26 TFLIERK

-78 NARATS
+78 NAGATS

-90 ANDGMGNS
+90 ANDRIGNS

-104 VRRAGDVKIKKA
+104 VKRAG
-116 DDVKIKKA
+116 DVKIKKA
-124 DDVKKAGDVRK
+124 DDVKKAGDVRT
-135 DRSKPASTGI
+135 DRSKHASTGI
-145 ETKQPETTSVPAS
+145 ETKQPKTTSVPAS

-190 NALAEASASLHVN
+190 NALAEAAASLHGN
-203 DMPAEEEKDDS
+203 DMPADEEKDDS
-214 TMDQNTAGLDDDGG
+214 TTDQNTAGLDDNGG
-228 SHPGSAAAD
+228 SHPGSVTAD

-272 TDDYGE
+272 IDDYGE

-305 YADEETD
+305 YTDEETD

-346 ELPVEKKKN
+346 ELPVEKKKS
-355 NKCWTAVFIVMV
+355 NKGWTAVFIVMV
-367 LALAALCVVY
+367 LTLAALCVVY

-459 EIYGMDNSAMKINY
+459 ETYGMDNGAMKINY

-524 LDAFNLSIANQIKES
+524 LDAFNSSIANQIKES
-539 GDFIDGIHS
+539 GNFIDGIHS

-574 RTERQRKVLLA
+574 RTERQRKVLFA
-585 IAGKVKSIDAA
+585 IAGKVKSMDAA

-637 PMEYSSVILSDNQ
+637 PMEYSPVILSDDQ

-676 VSDTVSAISDRLK
+676 VSSTVSTISDRLK
-689 SITGVTGAG
+689 SLTGVTGAG
-698 DVQAGG
+698 DAQAGG
-704 VGDAQAGQEA
+704 VGDAQTGQEA
-714 DTTSE
+714 DTTGE
-719 EESSEEATTAAA
+719 EESSEEATTAA

>member
-17 YTKRYVNKH
+17 YTKRYANKH
-26 TILIERK
+26 TFLIERK

-78 NARATS
+78 NAGATS

-90 ANDGMGNS
+90 ANDRIGNS

-104 VRRAGDVKIKKA
+104 VKRAG
-116 DDVKIKKA
+116 DVKIKKA
-124 DDVKKAGDVRK
+124 DDVKKAGDVRT
-135 DRSKPASTGI
+135 DRSKHASTGI
-145 ETKQPETTSVPAS
+145 ETKQPKTTSVPAS

-190 NALAEASASLHVN
+190 NALAEAAASLHGN
-203 DMPAEEEKDDS
+203 DMPADEEKDDS
-214 TMDQNTAGLDDDGG
+214 TMDQNTAGLDDNGG
-228 SHPGSAAAD
+228 SHPGSVTAD
-237 HIDDIREEQGTAGY
+237 HIDEIREEQGAAGY

-272 TDDYGE
+272 IDDYGE

-284 TDDYGEETYADDE
+284 NDDYGEETYEVDE

-346 ELPVEKKKN
+346 ELPVEKKKS
-355 NKCWTAVFIVMV
+355 NKGWTAVFIVMV
-367 LALAALCVVY
+367 LTLAALCVVY

-459 EIYGMDNSAMKINY
+459 ETYGMDNGAMKINY

-524 LDAFNLSIANQIKES
+524 LDAFNSSIANQIKES
-539 GDFIDGIHS
+539 GNFIDGIHS

-574 RTERQRKVLLA
+574 RTERQRKVLFA
-585 IAGKVKSIDAA
+585 IAGKVKSMDAA

-637 PMEYSSVILSDNQ
+637 PMEYSPVILSDDQ

-676 VSDTVSAISDRLK
+676 VSSTVSTISDRLK
-689 SITGVTGAG
+689 SLTGVTGAG
-698 DVQAGG
+698 DAQAGG
-704 VGDAQAGQEA
+704 VGDAQTGQEA
-714 DTTSE
+714 DTTGE
-719 EESSEEATTAAA
+719 EESSEEATTAA

>member
-1 MPLCHACL
+1 MLLCHACL
-9 VKIVKIMY
+9 VKSVKLMY
-17 YTKRYVNKH
+17 YTRRYANKH

-78 NARATS
+78 NA
-84 SGKDDI
+84 
-90 ANDGMGNS
+90 
-98 AGKADD
+98 GKADTP
-104 VRRAGDVKIKKA
+104 KA
-116 DDVKIKKA
+116 DTSQLA
-124 DDVKKAGDVRK
+124 A
-135 DRSKPASTGI
+135 A
-145 ETKQPETTSVPAS
+145 EAEAKQPDEAEAPVS

-166 DSVKKKIEKPRNLDE
+166 DSVKKKMEKPRNLDE

-190 NALAEASASLHVN
+190 NALTEAATALNGNKQQAEYPEEGYEDSKTADGQKESHVDEEN
-203 DMPAEEEKDDS
+203 VDNAEEAYAVDV
-214 TMDQNTAGLDDDGG
+214 TDDGQEQVYVDDE
-228 SHPGSAAAD
+228 AANYGDEAYAD
-237 HIDDIREEQGTAGY
+237 DEAAYDQDEAYADEEAGY
-251 REETCAYDGTDDYQD
+251 DQD
-266 GAYDDE
+266 GAYAD
-272 TDDYGE
+272 E
-278 EACADE
+278 EAACDQDE
-284 TDDYGEETYADDE
+284 DYT
-297 TDYDQNDE
+297 
-305 YADEETD
+305 DEETD
-312 GYHEEYED
+312 GYDEEYED
-320 EPYPEDDGR
+320 ESYPEDDGR
-329 DLGYL
+329 DIGYL

-346 ELPVEKKKN
+346 ELPVEKKKS
-355 NKCWTAVFIVMV
+355 NKGWTAVFIVMV
-367 LALAALCVVY
+367 LAFAALCVVY
-377 LKQRATLMGDDINV
+377 IRQRATLVGDDINV

-400 TNEGVA
+400 TNEGVT

-423 DGNKGSGTNSDC
+423 DSNKGSGTNSDC

-444 TGEMKIVSV
+444 TGEIKTVSV

-459 EIYGMDNSAMKINY
+459 ETYGLDNSAMKINY

-524 LDAFNLSIANQIKES
+524 LDALNSSIANQIKES
-539 GDFIDGIHS
+539 GNFIEGIHS

-574 RTERQRKVLLA
+574 RTERQRKVLFA
-585 IAGKVKSIDAA
+585 IVGKVKSMDA
-596 ATVLKFVDVSFGFVS
+596 ATVLKFVDVSFDFVS

-623 KKVSTYEFKEEIGF
+623 KKMSTYEFKEEIGF

-676 VSDTVSAISDRLK
+676 VSNTVSAISDRLK

-704 VGDAQAGQEA
+704 ATDGEAGQEA
-714 DTTSE
+714 DTTGE
-719 EESSEEATTAAA
+719 EETSEEATTAA

>member
-17 YTKRYVNKH
+17 YTKRYANKH
-26 TILIERK
+26 TFLIERK

-78 NARATS
+78 NAGATS

-90 ANDGMGNS
+90 ANDRIGNS

-116 DDVKIKKA
+116 DDVK
-124 DDVKKAGDVRK
+124 KAGDVRT
-135 DRSKPASTGI
+135 DRSKHASTGI
-145 ETKQPETTSVPAS
+145 ETKQPKTTSVPAS

-190 NALAEASASLHVN
+190 NALAEAAASLHGN
-203 DMPAEEEKDDS
+203 DMPADEEKDDS
-214 TMDQNTAGLDDDGG
+214 TTDQNTAGLDDDGG

-237 HIDDIREEQGTAGY
+237 HIDEIREEQGAAGY

-272 TDDYGE
+272 IDDYGE

-284 TDDYGEETYADDE
+284 NDDYGEETYEVDE

-312 GYHEEYED
+312 GYHDEYED

-346 ELPVEKKKN
+346 ELPVEKKKS
-355 NKCWTAVFIVMV
+355 NKGWTAVFIVMV
-367 LALAALCVVY
+367 LTLAALCVVY

-459 EIYGMDNSAMKINY
+459 ETYGMDNGAMKINY

-524 LDAFNLSIANQIKES
+524 LDAFNSSIANQIKES
-539 GDFIDGIHS
+539 GNFIDGIHS

-574 RTERQRKVLLA
+574 RTERQRKVLFA
-585 IAGKVKSIDAA
+585 IAGKVKSMDAA

-637 PMEYSSVILSDNQ
+637 PMEYSPVILSDDQ

-676 VSDTVSAISDRLK
+676 VSSTVSTISDRLK
-689 SITGVTGAG
+689 SLTGVTGAG
-698 DVQAGG
+698 DAQAGG
-704 VGDAQAGQEA
+704 VGDAQTGQEA
-714 DTTSE
+714 DTTGE
-719 EESSEEATTAAA
+719 EESSEEATTAA

>member
-17 YTKRYVNKH
+17 YTKRYANKH
-26 TILIERK
+26 TFLIERK

-78 NARATS
+78 NAGATS

-90 ANDGMGNS
+90 ANDRIGNS

-104 VRRAGDVKIKKA
+104 VKRAG
-116 DDVKIKKA
+116 DVKIKKA
-124 DDVKKAGDVRK
+124 DDVKKAGDVRT
-135 DRSKPASTGI
+135 DRSKHASTGI
-145 ETKQPETTSVPAS
+145 ETKQPKTTSVPAS

-190 NALAEASASLHVN
+190 NALAEAAASLHGN
-203 DMPAEEEKDDS
+203 DMPADEEKDDS
-214 TMDQNTAGLDDDGG
+214 TTDQNTAGLDDNGG
-228 SHPGSAAAD
+228 SHPGSVTAD
-237 HIDDIREEQGTAGY
+237 HIDEIREEQGAAGY

-272 TDDYGE
+272 IDDYGE

-284 TDDYGEETYADDE
+284 NDDYGEEAYEVDE

-312 GYHEEYED
+312 GYHDEYED

-346 ELPVEKKKN
+346 ELPVEKKKS
-355 NKCWTAVFIVMV
+355 NKGWTAVFIVMV
-367 LALAALCVVY
+367 LTLAALCVVY

-459 EIYGMDNSAMKINY
+459 ETYGMDNGAMKINY

-524 LDAFNLSIANQIKES
+524 LDAFNSSIANQIKES
-539 GDFIDGIHS
+539 GNFIDGIHS

-574 RTERQRKVLLA
+574 RTERQRKVLFA
-585 IAGKVKSIDAA
+585 IAGKVKSMDAA

-637 PMEYSSVILSDNQ
+637 PMEYSPVILSDDQ

-676 VSDTVSAISDRLK
+676 VSSTVSTISDRLK
-689 SITGVTGAG
+689 SLTGVTGAG
-698 DVQAGG
+698 DAQAGG
-704 VGDAQAGQEA
+704 VGDAQTSQEA
-714 DTTSE
+714 DTTGE
-719 EESSEEATTAAA
+719 EESSEEATTAA

>member
-1 MPLCHACL
+1 MSLCHAHL

-17 YTKRYVNKH
+17 YTKRYANKH

-78 NARATS
+78 NAGATS

-90 ANDGMGNS
+90 ANDRIGNS

-104 VRRAGDVKIKKA
+104 VKRAG
-116 DDVKIKKA
+116 DVKIKKA
-124 DDVKKAGDVRK
+124 DDVKKAGDVRT

-190 NALAEASASLHVN
+190 NALAEAAASLHGN
-203 DMPAEEEKDDS
+203 DMPADEEKDDS
-214 TMDQNTAGLDDDGG
+214 TTDQNTAGLDDNGG
-228 SHPGSAAAD
+228 SHPGSVTAD
-237 HIDDIREEQGTAGY
+237 HIDEIREEQGAAGY

-272 TDDYGE
+272 IDDYGE

-312 GYHEEYED
+312 GYHDEYED

-346 ELPVEKKKN
+346 ELPMEKKKS
-355 NKCWTAVFIVMV
+355 NKGWTAVFIVMV
-367 LALAALCVVY
+367 LTLAALCVVY

-459 EIYGMDNSAMKINY
+459 ETYGMDNGAMKINY

-539 GDFIDGIHS
+539 GNFIDGIHS

-574 RTERQRKVLLA
+574 RTERQRKVLFA
-585 IAGKVKSIDAA
+585 IAGKVKSMDAA

-637 PMEYSSVILSDNQ
+637 PMEYSPVILSDDQ

-676 VSDTVSAISDRLK
+676 VSSTVSTISDRLK
-689 SITGVTGAG
+689 SLTGVTGAG
-698 DVQAGG
+698 DAQAGG
-704 VGDAQAGQEA
+704 VGDAQTGQEA
-714 DTTSE
+714 DTTGE
-719 EESSEEATTAAA
+719 EESSEEATTAA

>member
-17 YTKRYVNKH
+17 YTKRYANKH

-78 NARATS
+78 NAGATS

-90 ANDGMGNS
+90 ANDRIGNS

-104 VRRAGDVKIKKA
+104 VKRAG
-116 DDVKIKKA
+116 DVKIKKA
-124 DDVKKAGDVRK
+124 DDVKKAGDVRT
-135 DRSKPASTGI
+135 DRSKHASTGI
-145 ETKQPETTSVPAS
+145 ETKQPKTTSVPAS

-190 NALAEASASLHVN
+190 NALAEAAASLHGN
-203 DMPAEEEKDDS
+203 DMPADEEKDDS
-214 TMDQNTAGLDDDGG
+214 TTDQNTAGLDDNGG
-228 SHPGSAAAD
+228 SHPGSVTAD
-237 HIDDIREEQGTAGY
+237 HIDEIREEQGAAGY

-272 TDDYGE
+272 IDDYGE

-284 TDDYGEETYADDE
+284 NDDYGEETYEVDE

-312 GYHEEYED
+312 GYHDEYED

-346 ELPVEKKKN
+346 ELPVEKKKS
-355 NKCWTAVFIVMV
+355 NKGWTAVFIVMV
-367 LALAALCVVY
+367 LTLAALCVVY
-377 LKQRATLMGDDINV
+377 LKQRAILMGDDINV

-423 DGNKGSGTNSDC
+423 DSNKGSGTNSDC

-444 TGEMKIVSV
+444 TGEIKTVSV

-459 EIYGMDNSAMKINY
+459 ETYGMDNGAMKINY

-539 GDFIDGIHS
+539 GNFIDGIHS

-574 RTERQRKVLLA
+574 RTERQRKVLFA
-585 IAGKVKSIDAA
+585 IAGKVKSMDAA

-637 PMEYSSVILSDNQ
+637 PMEYSPVILSDDQ

-676 VSDTVSAISDRLK
+676 VSSTVSTISDRLK
-689 SITGVTGAG
+689 SLTGVTGAG
-698 DVQAGG
+698 DAQAGG
-704 VGDAQAGQEA
+704 VGDAQTGQEA
-714 DTTSE
+714 DTTGE
-719 EESSEEATTAAA
+719 EESSEEATTAA

>member
-1 MPLCHACL
+1 MPLCHARL

-17 YTKRYVNKH
+17 YTKRYANKH
-26 TILIERK
+26 TFLIERK

-78 NARATS
+78 NAGATS

-90 ANDGMGNS
+90 ANDRIGNS

-116 DDVKIKKA
+116 DDVK
-124 DDVKKAGDVRK
+124 KAGDVRT

-190 NALAEASASLHVN
+190 NALAEAAASLHGN

-305 YADEETD
+305 YTDEETD

-346 ELPVEKKKN
+346 ELPVEKKKS
-355 NKCWTAVFIVMV
+355 NKGWTAVLIVMV

-459 EIYGMDNSAMKINY
+459 ETYGMDNGAMKINY

-524 LDAFNLSIANQIKES
+524 LDAFNSSIANQIKES
-539 GDFIDGIHS
+539 GNFIDGIHS

-574 RTERQRKVLLA
+574 RTERQRKVLFA
-585 IAGKVKSIDAA
+585 IAGKVKSMDAA

-637 PMEYSSVILSDNQ
+637 PMEYSPVILSDDQ

-676 VSDTVSAISDRLK
+676 VSSTVSTISDRLK
-689 SITGVTGAG
+689 SLTGVTGAG
-698 DVQAGG
+698 DAQAGG
-704 VGDAQAGQEA
+704 VGDAQTGQEA
-714 DTTSE
+714 DTTGE
-719 EESSEEATTAAA
+719 EESSEEATTAA

>member
-1 MPLCHACL
+1 
-9 VKIVKIMY
+9 
-17 YTKRYVNKH
+17 
-26 TILIERK
+26 
-33 SVMDNNMSEY
+33 
-43 EKRLAAFKA
+43 
-52 QAMQRADEIVGD
+52 
-64 FEDEDDLS
+64 
-72 SIISRH
+72 
-78 NARATS
+78 
-84 SGKDDI
+84 
-90 ANDGMGNS
+90 
-98 AGKADD
+98 
-104 VRRAGDVKIKKA
+104 
-116 DDVKIKKA
+116 
-124 DDVKKAGDVRK
+124 
-135 DRSKPASTGI
+135 
-145 ETKQPETTSVPAS
+145 
-158 ETMKVNIP
+158 MKVNIP

-190 NALAEASASLHVN
+190 NALAEAAASLHGN
-203 DMPAEEEKDDS
+203 DMPADEEKDDS
-214 TMDQNTAGLDDDGG
+214 TTDQNTAGLDDNGG
-228 SHPGSAAAD
+228 SHPGSVTAD
-237 HIDDIREEQGTAGY
+237 HIDEIREEQGAAGY
-251 REETCAYDGTDDYQD
+251 REETCAYD
-266 GAYDDE
+266 E
-272 TDDYGE
+272 IDDYGE

-284 TDDYGEETYADDE
+284 NDDYGEEAYEVDE

-312 GYHEEYED
+312 GYHDEYED

-346 ELPVEKKKN
+346 ELPVEKKKS
-355 NKCWTAVFIVMV
+355 NKGWTAVFIVMV
-367 LALAALCVVY
+367 LTLAALCVVY

-459 EIYGMDNSAMKINY
+459 ETYGMDNGAMKINY

-524 LDAFNLSIANQIKES
+524 LDAFNSSIANQIKES
-539 GDFIDGIHS
+539 GNFIDGIHS

-574 RTERQRKVLLA
+574 RTERQRKVLFA
-585 IAGKVKSIDAA
+585 IAGKVKSMDAA

-637 PMEYSSVILSDNQ
+637 PMEYSPVILSDDQ

-676 VSDTVSAISDRLK
+676 VSSTVSTISDRLK
-689 SITGVTGAG
+689 SLTGVTGAG
-698 DVQAGG
+698 DAQAGG
-704 VGDAQAGQEA
+704 VGDAQTGQEA
-714 DTTSE
+714 DTTGE
-719 EESSEEATTAAA
+719 EESSEEATTAA

>member
-1 MPLCHACL
+1 
-9 VKIVKIMY
+9 
-17 YTKRYVNKH
+17 
-26 TILIERK
+26 
-33 SVMDNNMSEY
+33 
-43 EKRLAAFKA
+43 
-52 QAMQRADEIVGD
+52 
-64 FEDEDDLS
+64 
-72 SIISRH
+72 
-78 NARATS
+78 
-84 SGKDDI
+84 
-90 ANDGMGNS
+90 
-98 AGKADD
+98 
-104 VRRAGDVKIKKA
+104 
-116 DDVKIKKA
+116 
-124 DDVKKAGDVRK
+124 
-135 DRSKPASTGI
+135 
-145 ETKQPETTSVPAS
+145 
-158 ETMKVNIP
+158 
-166 DSVKKKIEKPRNLDE
+166 
-181 EVESVLAQV
+181 
-190 NALAEASASLHVN
+190 
-203 DMPAEEEKDDS
+203 
-214 TMDQNTAGLDDDGG
+214 
-228 SHPGSAAAD
+228 
-237 HIDDIREEQGTAGY
+237 
-251 REETCAYDGTDDYQD
+251 
-266 GAYDDE
+266 
-272 TDDYGE
+272 
-278 EACADE
+278 
-284 TDDYGEETYADDE
+284 
-297 TDYDQNDE
+297 
-305 YADEETD
+305 
-312 GYHEEYED
+312 
-320 EPYPEDDGR
+320 
-329 DLGYL
+329 
-334 DDLYEG
+334 
-340 EEHMPE
+340 
-346 ELPVEKKKN
+346 
-355 NKCWTAVFIVMV
+355 
-367 LALAALCVVY
+367 
-377 LKQRATLMGDDINV
+377 MGDDINV

-459 EIYGMDNSAMKINY
+459 ETYGMDNGAMKINY

-539 GDFIDGIHS
+539 GNFIDGIHS

-574 RTERQRKVLLA
+574 RTERQRKVLFA
-585 IAGKVKSIDAA
+585 IAGKVKSMDAA

-637 PMEYSSVILSDNQ
+637 PMEYSPVILSDNQ

-676 VSDTVSAISDRLK
+676 VSSTVSTISDRLK
-689 SITGVTGAG
+689 SLTGVTGAG
-698 DVQAGG
+698 DAQAGG
-704 VGDAQAGQEA
+704 VGDAQTGQEA
-714 DTTSE
+714 DTTGE
-719 EESSEEATTAAA
+719 EESSEEATTAA

>member
-1 MPLCHACL
+1 VPLCHACL

-17 YTKRYVNKH
+17 YTKRYANKH
-26 TILIERK
+26 TFLIERK

-78 NARATS
+78 NAGATS

-90 ANDGMGNS
+90 ANDRIGNS

-104 VRRAGDVKIKKA
+104 VKRAG
-116 DDVKIKKA
+116 DVKIKKA
-124 DDVKKAGDVRK
+124 DDVKKAGDVRT
-135 DRSKPASTGI
+135 DRSKHASTGI
-145 ETKQPETTSVPAS
+145 ETKQPKTTSVPAS

-190 NALAEASASLHVN
+190 NALAEAAASLHGN
-203 DMPAEEEKDDS
+203 DMPADEEKDDS
-214 TMDQNTAGLDDDGG
+214 TTDQNTAGLDDNGG
-228 SHPGSAAAD
+228 SHPGSVTAD
-237 HIDDIREEQGTAGY
+237 HIDEIREEQGAAGY

-272 TDDYGE
+272 IDDYGE

-284 TDDYGEETYADDE
+284 NDDYGEEAYEVDE

-312 GYHEEYED
+312 GYHDEYED

-346 ELPVEKKKN
+346 ELPVEKKKS
-355 NKCWTAVFIVMV
+355 NKGWTAVFIVMV
-367 LALAALCVVY
+367 LTLAALCVVY

-459 EIYGMDNSAMKINY
+459 ETYGMDNGAMKINY

-524 LDAFNLSIANQIKES
+524 LDAFNSSIANQIKES
-539 GDFIDGIHS
+539 GNFIDGIHS

-574 RTERQRKVLLA
+574 RTERQRKVLFA
-585 IAGKVKSIDAA
+585 IAGKVKSMDAA

-637 PMEYSSVILSDNQ
+637 PMEYSPVILSDDQ

-676 VSDTVSAISDRLK
+676 VSSTVSTISDRLK
-689 SITGVTGAG
+689 SLTGVTGAG
-698 DVQAGG
+698 DAQAGG
-704 VGDAQAGQEA
+704 VGDAQTGQEA
-714 DTTSE
+714 DTTGE
-719 EESSEEATTAAA
+719 EESSEEATTAA

>member
-1 MPLCHACL
+1 MPLCHARL

-17 YTKRYVNKH
+17 YTKRYANKH
-26 TILIERK
+26 TFLIERK

-78 NARATS
+78 NAGATS

-90 ANDGMGNS
+90 ANDRMGNS

-116 DDVKIKKA
+116 DDVKKT
-124 DDVKKAGDVRK
+124 GDVRT

-190 NALAEASASLHVN
+190 NALAEAAASLHGN

-251 REETCAYDGTDDYQD
+251 REETCAYDGTYDYQD

-278 EACADE
+278 EACAD
-284 TDDYGEETYADDE
+284 DE

-305 YADEETD
+305 YTDEETD

-346 ELPVEKKKN
+346 ELPVEKKKS
-355 NKCWTAVFIVMV
+355 NKGWTAVFIVMV
-367 LALAALCVVY
+367 LTLAALCVVY

-423 DGNKGSGTNSDC
+423 DSNKGSGTNSDC

-444 TGEMKIVSV
+444 TGEIKTVSV

-459 EIYGMDNSAMKINY
+459 ETYGMDNGAMKINY

-539 GDFIDGIHS
+539 GNFIEGIHS

-574 RTERQRKVLLA
+574 RTERQRKVLFA
-585 IAGKVKSIDAA
+585 IAGKVKSMDA

-637 PMEYSSVILSDNQ
+637 PMEYSPVILSDDQ

-676 VSDTVSAISDRLK
+676 VSSTVSTISDRLK
-689 SITGVTGAG
+689 SLTGVTGAG
-698 DVQAGG
+698 DAQAGG
-704 VGDAQAGQEA
+704 VGDAQTDQEA
-714 DTTSE
+714 DTTGE
-719 EESSEEATTAAA
+719 EESSEEATTAA

>member
-1 MPLCHACL
+1 MPLCHAHL

-17 YTKRYVNKH
+17 YTKRYANKH
-26 TILIERK
+26 TFLIERK

-78 NARATS
+78 NAGATS

-90 ANDGMGNS
+90 ANDRIGNS

-104 VRRAGDVKIKKA
+104 VKRAG
-116 DDVKIKKA
+116 DVKIKKA
-124 DDVKKAGDVRK
+124 DDVKKAGDVRT
-135 DRSKPASTGI
+135 DRSKHASTGI
-145 ETKQPETTSVPAS
+145 ETKQPKTTSVPAS

-190 NALAEASASLHVN
+190 NALAEAAASLHGN
-203 DMPAEEEKDDS
+203 DMPADEEKDDS
-214 TMDQNTAGLDDDGG
+214 TTDQNTAGLDDNGG
-228 SHPGSAAAD
+228 SHPGSVTAD

-272 TDDYGE
+272 IDDYGE

-305 YADEETD
+305 YTDEETD

-346 ELPVEKKKN
+346 ELPVEKKKS
-355 NKCWTAVFIVMV
+355 NKGWTAVFIVMV
-367 LALAALCVVY
+367 LTLAALCVVY

-459 EIYGMDNSAMKINY
+459 ETYGMDNGAMKINY

-514 GVTIDVDESE
+514 GVAIDVDESE
-524 LDAFNLSIANQIKES
+524 LDAFNSSIANQIKES
-539 GDFIDGIHS
+539 GNFIDGIHS

-574 RTERQRKVLLA
+574 RTERQRKVLFA
-585 IAGKVKSIDAA
+585 IAGKVKSMDAA

-637 PMEYSSVILSDNQ
+637 PMEYSPVILSDDQ

-676 VSDTVSAISDRLK
+676 VSSTVSTISDRLK
-689 SITGVTGAG
+689 SLTGVTGAG
-698 DVQAGG
+698 DAQAGG
-704 VGDAQAGQEA
+704 VGDAQTGQEA
-714 DTTSE
+714 DTTGE
-719 EESSEEATTAAA
+719 EESSEEATTAA